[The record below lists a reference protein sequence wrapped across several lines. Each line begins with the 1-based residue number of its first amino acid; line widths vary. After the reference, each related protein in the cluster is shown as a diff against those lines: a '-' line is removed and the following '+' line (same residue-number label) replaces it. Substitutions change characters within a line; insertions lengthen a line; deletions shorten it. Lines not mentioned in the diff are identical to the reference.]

1 MSGLA
6 ELEVQYQRLVAER
19 NALGARYEAG
29 EKDLLPTIQNLN
41 AQIRIVVEQIEAL
54 QNTASSGEIVRDDQ
68 QARVSNSNDV
78 APSLGIE
85 TLSNGRIQRPPETS
99 TDSNAL
105 RSPPEYV
112 NDFGTDPELKRY
124 LQTQSTPPTS
134 SRTFRDDAFGSSI
147 SSVAPQATT
156 QGGVGAAGDDR
167 SGSSVVSALNSVD
180 FAQQIIS
187 QPNILDQYAS
197 YTYSASLY
205 LVTKANYQRLL
216 NTGSRDLSGAK
227 LIVQSGGIS
236 QSTRSTGF
244 DLDYYIDD
252 IEMHSFIVGGGSRAA
267 HNVSEVRM
275 KVIEPNG
282 ISFIENID
290 SAVQAFVASTTPDT
304 VYYEND
310 GSSSSAPAIKKQ
322 SYTSQVYLLVIR
334 FYGYDQEGNLVRGG
348 KKGTVT
354 DPNSFVEKFYPLVI
368 EKVGFRIAS
377 KAAEYDLKF
386 KAPQYQ
392 INGGQ
397 GRASLPF
404 NFEFS
409 GGTVN
414 DILAG
419 PVSYGTNQSAVA
431 AGGNASSAKAAAP
444 NTSTTTQQPVYDA
457 LGNFTGYET
466 VEGRTATTTSSATTA
481 SGNTAG
487 TQQPVYDALGNF
499 TGYETVG
506 GTSNSG
512 SLSTATTSSATAPP
526 KASAIISNKKTVR
539 QGLMAALNEF
549 QQEMVKNKKIEF
561 ADVFNIQFE
570 LPAMAA
576 ASIVLPGVN
585 KSSTAMSTPGTAA
598 DQKLPKKQSMDTK
611 SQNIAATAGMQIVQF
626 IDMVLRNSSYISDQQ
641 VIVID
646 NKTGEETPGPGV
658 NLKNTAWYKIGFKA
672 VPMLDKYDT
681 IRNDYAYQITY
692 TISPYKLSQLY
703 SPYFKY
709 PTFNGVHKT
718 YKYWFTGENTS
729 VLSYEESLNN
739 LFFIVLSNQNQGTT
753 SNINEL
759 LKQQPYTASGQA
771 SQGGQGRATEPGANA
786 ADQLYSASD
795 LKECNM
801 SIVGDPAWLQQG
813 EAFCILSSRDPNF
826 YQPFLA
832 DGTINFDS
840 QQVLFEIAFNTPR
853 DYNLETGLIQPSMSK
868 NSDIYPGNSENT
880 GGKAKISRVYIAK
893 ECISNFRQGKFTQQ
907 LKGVLRVYKIPGQEP
922 VNTKAEIAAKKA
934 SSVAAPSKSK
944 APAWT
949 PKSERSS
956 VTNPT
961 PSSSIAKGV
970 QQILQPTTNGE
981 NLTDADLRGTPVYN
995 TARRG
1000 GDSDAAALVKARSAS
1015 AAGTNN
1021 FSGVALPG
1029 IRVPNQI
1036 IAKDQ

>member
-6 ELEVQYQRLVAER
+6 ELEIKFQRLTAER
-19 NALGARYEAG
+19 NALRARYEAG

-41 AQIRIVVEQIEAL
+41 SQLRIVVEQIAAL
-54 QNTASSGEIVRDDQ
+54 QNTSSSGEIVRDDQ

-85 TLSNGRIQRPPETS
+85 TLSNGRIRRPPETS

-112 NDFGTDPELKRY
+112 NDFGTDAELRPY
-124 LQTQSTPPTS
+124 LQTQATPPSGPGVVT
-134 SRTFRDDAFGSSI
+134 DAGEI
-147 SSVAPQATT
+147 VITATRLPTT

-167 SGSSVVSALNSVD
+167 GGSPVVSALNSVD
-180 FAQQIIS
+180 FAQRIIS
-187 QPNILDQYAS
+187 QPNILDEYAS

-252 IEMHSFIVGGGSRAA
+252 IEMHSFIVCGGSRAA
-267 HNVSEVRM
+267 HNVSEVKM

-310 GSSSSAPAIKKQ
+310 GSSSSAPAFKKQ

-348 KKGTVT
+348 KKTTAT

-377 KAAEYDLKF
+377 RAAEYDLKF

-419 PVSYGTNQSAVA
+419 PISYGINQAATASAA
-431 AGGNASSAKAAAP
+431 
-444 NTSTTTQQPVYDA
+444 
-457 LGNFTGYET
+457 
-466 VEGRTATTTSSATTA
+466 RTAFAATDERRLDLT
-481 SGNTAG
+481 
-487 TQQPVYDALGNF
+487 DAQK
-499 TGYETVG
+499 
-506 GTSNSG
+506 G
-512 SLSTATTSSATAPP
+512 SPP

-561 ADVFNIQFE
+561 ADVFNVQFE

-576 ASIVLPGVN
+576 ASVVLPGVN
-585 KSSTAMSTPGTAA
+585 KSTTAMSTPGTAA

-611 SQNIAATAGMQIVQF
+611 SQNRGATAGTQIVQF

-709 PTFNGVHKT
+709 PAFNGVHKT

-729 VLSYEESLNN
+729 VLSYEETLNN

-759 LKQQPYTASGQA
+759 LKQQPFTASGQA

-813 EAFCILSSRDPNF
+813 EAFCILSSKDPNF

-922 VNTKAEIAAKKA
+922 VNTKAEIAAKNA
-934 SSVAAPSKSK
+934 STVAAPSKSK
-944 APAWT
+944 APVVKIGDKTFPVLVPALNPET
-949 PKSERSS
+949 RPLLNVSPKSVSQLPE
-956 VTNPT
+956 N
-961 PSSSIAKGV
+961 
-970 QQILQPTTNGE
+970 LQP
-981 NLTDADLRGTPVYN
+981 
-995 TARRG
+995 
-1000 GDSDAAALVKARSAS
+1000 KARD
-1015 AAGTNN
+1015 
-1021 FSGVALPG
+1021 P
-1029 IRVPNQI
+1029 
-1036 IAKDQ
+1036 